1 MIFKAHVNDDTL
13 QINPHHNHHGGVL
26 DRPDPHKIQDKS
38 SFLAKV
44 ELDSEIEELRR
55 KQQNQVLAK
64 PKIIPDD
71 TDSKPAEKS
80 SELTPIENPSSKNDN
95 NNNNNDF
102 KPSDGEVGSNEPK
115 ITGGEDSDPAVR
127 AKRDHVKGVNNFL
140 FVYFYARERGSY
152 SWLLCMY

>member
-1 MIFKAHVNDDTL
+1 M
-13 QINPHHNHHGGVL
+13 
-26 DRPDPHKIQDKS
+26 
-38 SFLAKV
+38 
-44 ELDSEIEELRR
+44 DSEIEELRR

-102 KPSDGEVGSNEPK
+102 KPSDGEGGSNEPK

-140 FVYFYARERGSY
+140 FVYFYARKRGFHVLGTY
-152 SWLLCMY
+152 VIYKKKMLRQIIFMI

>member
-71 TDSKPAEKS
+71 DSKPAEKS
-80 SELTPIENPSSKNDN
+80 SELTPIDPPVNKDRND
-95 NNNNNDF
+95 NDF
-102 KPSDGEVGSNEPK
+102 KPSDTNGGGSNEPK

-127 AKRDHVKGVNNFL
+127 AKRDHVKGVSLVVSFTEGQKTYKSPGQKN
-140 FVYFYARERGSY
+140 S
-152 SWLLCMY
+152 

>member
-71 TDSKPAEKS
+71 SKPAEKS
-80 SELTPIENPSSKNDN
+80 SELTPIDPPVKKDRND
-95 NNNNNDF
+95 NDF
-102 KPSDGEVGSNEPK
+102 KSSDTNGGESNEPK

-127 AKRDHVKGVNNFL
+127 AKRDHVKGVSL
-140 FVYFYARERGSY
+140 SVYFTAQARKLKKVQAKKTREIK
-152 SWLLCMY
+152 